1 MSSAQD
7 HIPLTPAVFHILLA
21 LAEGP
26 THGYAIMQEVE
37 SLTDGRLQMGPGTL
51 YGSVKRM
58 LKAELIKE
66 APAPSDETDPRRRYY
81 QLTALGESVAQAEAR
96 RLSLLVSVAHS
107 NVVCWEMLR

>member
-1 MSSAQD
+1 MSSPQD

-37 SLTDGRLQMGPGTL
+37 SLTEGKLQMGPGTL

-58 LKAELIKE
+58 LKAELIE
-66 APAPSDETDPRRRYY
+66 ETSAPADETDPRRRYY
-81 QLTALGESVAQAEAR
+81 RLTALGESVAQAEAR
-96 RLSLLVSVAHS
+96 RLSLLVSVAQQRR
-107 NVVCWEMLR
+107 LLGDA